1 MLETNI
7 SSGSNVV
14 HSKFRATRRPNTR
27 PIAPK
32 VNLRRVVGLAP
43 MSRVTTNF
51 GEVYAHVLR
60 QGDCVRTVSGD
71 FARIVQIDRLRLDE
85 EFLRRYPEAQPICI
99 RKGAFGPNLPKVDM
113 VVAPFQKL
121 RVGPAL
127 SNAPVVF
134 AQELLGRPF
143 VHRVTETQ
151 ITYTNVILD
160 GDSQILCEGVAV
172 DTDL

>member
-1 MLETNI
+1 MLETNTQGD
-7 SSGSNVV
+7 SKVV
-14 HSKFRATRRPNTR
+14 HSKFREPRRPNTR

-60 QGDCVRTVSGD
+60 QGDCVRTVSGQ
-71 FARIVQIDRLRLDE
+71 FQRIVQVDRLRLDE

-99 RKGAFGPNLPKVDM
+99 RKGAFGPNLPKEDLI
-113 VVAPFQKL
+113 VAPFQKL
-121 RVGPAL
+121 RVGPAK
-127 SNAPVVF
+127 SDAPVVF
-134 AQELLGRPF
+134 AQQLLGRPF
-143 VHRVTETQ
+143 VHRVQESQ

-160 GDSQILCEGVAV
+160 GESQILCEGVAV